1 MQALV
6 VRRILLALPTLFVVS
21 FLSFGMIRLNPES
34 LVVAR
39 LGEGYTQDQADR
51 LRADYG
57 LDKPFYTEYFR
68 WMGDVLRGD
77 LGNSALSFKPVAE
90 EMGPKI
96 IVTFEFAFLAV
107 IFAVI
112 VGVPIGVIS
121 AVKQDRWP
129 DYVLRSVSLLGLSVP
144 NYFVATIV
152 LTLMAIHF
160 QWIPA
165 LSYTPFWENPVKNVV
180 QFSLPAFILSLSS
193 AAQLMRFSRTMM
205 LDVLRQDYIRTAWA
219 KGLRGRVVVI
229 RHAVRNAMLPVIT
242 VLGLTMAALVG
253 GTVIFESI
261 FTLPGM
267 GSYLTYSVTQKDF
280 VPVQGVVLFFAFSV
294 VVINLL
300 VDISYTFI
308 DPRTK
313 A

>member
-39 LGEGYTQDQADR
+39 LGEGYTQDQAER
-51 LRADYG
+51 LKADYG
-57 LDKPFYTEYFR
+57 LDQPFYTEYFR

-96 IVTFEFAFLAV
+96 IVTFEFANLAV

-112 VGVPIGVIS
+112 IGVPIGVIS
-121 AVKQDRWP
+121 AVQQDRWP

-144 NYFVATIV
+144 NYFVATVV
-152 LTLMAIHF
+152 LTLLAIHF

-165 LSYTPFWENPVKNVV
+165 LSYTPFWEHPLQNLL
-180 QFSLPAFILSLSS
+180 QFALPAFILSLSS

-229 RHAVRNAMLPVIT
+229 RHALRNAMLPVIT

-261 FTLPGM
+261 FTLPGV

-294 VVINLL
+294 VLINLL
-300 VDISYTFI
+300 VDISYTVI

-313 A
+313 V